1 MHCVGR
7 HEQATLVPCP
17 VSEVHWGRDAS
28 AAAAD
33 AFAFVSPVMDSAG
46 VGILLGASEGTGVVE
61 VVRVVGVFV
70 VGVVL
75 IGVVEIVGVVVV
87 GVVVVVVVVAAE
99 ADAAHWASVL
109 EAGST

>member
-1 MHCVGR
+1 MMHCVGR

-17 VSEVHWGRDAS
+17 VSEVHWGREAS

-33 AFAFVSPVMDSAG
+33 AFVSPVMDSAG

-87 GVVVVVVVVAAE
+87 GVVGVAAE

>member
-17 VSEVHWGRDAS
+17 VSEVHCGREAS

-33 AFAFVSPVMDSAG
+33 AFVSPVMDSAG

-70 VGVVL
+70 VGVV
-75 IGVVEIVGVVVV
+75 VV
-87 GVVVVVVVVAAE
+87 GVVGVAAE